1 MNILSRES
9 YLDLYKNKIYFN
21 VSMCVYMEKNPKTR
35 YSRRIQIYKVT
46 LLKILKY
53 KYNLKNICENIV
65 RREESLHEH
74 MLAWKKDTK
83 V

>member
-1 MNILSRES
+1 MYR
-9 YLDLYKNKIYFN
+9 
-21 VSMCVYMEKNPKTR
+21 CVYIWKKNPETR

-53 KYNLKNICENIV
+53 KYNLKNIFENIV